1 MIHRIAA
8 VLLCFAWAGCASAE
22 EEKWISTWASA
33 QQVPEPQNSLPADS
47 LHDATLR
54 QIVHPARGGTRFRLH
69 LSNAF
74 GTAPLII
81 DAVAVARSIDPATAR
96 IGRAVSVTFSGRPAV
111 TIPAGA
117 DYLSDEIAFDLPTGA
132 SLAVSLHLPEQPVGQ
147 TGHPGSRATSYVIAG
162 NHVADA
168 DPGGGR
174 PVEHWYLLSGVDV
187 RAPVGTA
194 VVAAFGDSITD
205 GHGSTVNGDD
215 RWPDDLARR
224 GVVTLNLG
232 IGGNHLLTDGLGPN
246 ALARFD
252 RDVLARPGVRSV
264 IVLEGINDL
273 GNLAREHPVAGEAH
287 AVLVERMVAAYG
299 QLIQRAHASGLRIL
313 GGTLLPFAGSDY
325 YHPDAA
331 TEADR
336 QAVNLWIRTP
346 GHFDAVID
354 FDQVMRDPKDPSRL
368 RADYD
373 CGDHLHPSPAGYRA
387 MADAI
392 PLAEVKP

>member
-1 MIHRIAA
+1 VRYRIAA
-8 VLLCFAWAGCASAE
+8 ALLGLAWAACAPAE
-22 EEKWISTWASA
+22 DYWIETWASA
-33 QQVPEPQNSLPADS
+33 QQIPEPQNSLPDES

-54 QIVHPARGGTRFRLH
+54 QIVHPARGGTHFRLR

-74 GTAPLII
+74 GTQPLIV
-81 DAVAVARSIDPATAR
+81 DAVTAARSEDPATAR
-96 IGRAVSVTFSGRPAV
+96 IATPVRVNFSGRPSV

-117 DYLSDEIAFDLPTGA
+117 DYLSDDISLDLPTGS
-132 SLAVSLHLPEQPVGQ
+132 SLAVTLHLPEPPARQ
-147 TGHPGSRATSYVIAG
+147 TGHPGARATSYLLAG

-168 DPGGGR
+168 DLDGAK
-174 PVEHWYLLSGVDV
+174 PVEHWYQLSGVEV
-187 RAPVGTA
+187 RAPAGTA

-205 GHGSTVNGDD
+205 GHGATLNGDD

-224 GVVTLNLG
+224 GAVVLNLG
-232 IGGNHLLTDGLGPN
+232 IGGNHLLTDGLGPS

-273 GNLAREHPVAGEAH
+273 GNLAREHPMPEAAH
-287 AVLVERMVAAYG
+287 ADLVARMVAAYE
-299 QLIQRAHASGLRIL
+299 QLIERAHDRGLRIA
-313 GGTLLPFAGSDY
+313 GGTLLPFVGTDY

-336 QAVNLWIRTP
+336 QAVNHWIRSP

-354 FDQVMRDPKDPSRL
+354 FDQVTREPKDLSRL
-368 RADYD
+368 RAEYD

-387 MADAI
+387 MAEAV
-392 PLAEVKP
+392 PLDQVMP

>member
-1 MIHRIAA
+1 MKYRIAA
-8 VLLCFAWAGCASAE
+8 ALLSLAWAGCSPAE
-22 EEKWISTWASA
+22 ENWIATWASA
-33 QQVPEPQNSLPADS
+33 QQIPEPQNSLPDDS
-47 LHDATLR
+47 LRDATLR
-54 QIVHPARGGTRFRLH
+54 QIIHPALAGTHFRLR

-74 GTAPLII
+74 GTAPLVI
-81 DAVAVARSIDPATAR
+81 DAVSSARSVDPASAR
-96 IGRAVSVTFSGRPAV
+96 IAAPVAVSFSGRPSV

-117 DYLSDEIAFDLPTGA
+117 DYLSDEISLDLPAGA
-132 SLAVSLHLPEQPVGQ
+132 SLAVSLHLPQPPARQ
-147 TGHPGSRATSYVIAG
+147 TGHPGSRATSYVLAG

-168 DPGGGR
+168 DLAGAK
-174 PVEHWYLLSGVDV
+174 PVEHWYLLTGLEA
-187 RAPVGTA
+187 RAPAETA

-205 GHGSTVNGDD
+205 GHGATVNGDD
-215 RWPDDLARR
+215 RWTDDLARR
-224 GVVTLNLG
+224 GAVTINLG

-246 ALARFD
+246 ALSRFD

-273 GNLAREHPVAGEAH
+273 GNLARDHAMPPEAH
-287 AVLVERMVAAYG
+287 ADLVARMIAAYG
-299 QLIQRAHASGLRIL
+299 QLIERAHDRGLRIV
-313 GGTLLPFAGSDY
+313 GGTLLPFVGSDY

-336 QAVNLWIRTP
+336 RAINTWIRAP

-354 FDQVMRDPKDPSRL
+354 FDQITRDPKDSSKL

-373 CGDHLHPSPAGYRA
+373 CGDHLHPSPAGYQA

-392 PLAEVKP
+392 PLTLVLP